1 MVMPLAGFAVTAALG
16 AATGVANAAID
27 RLAGTKAQEQRA
39 DPKVRETAN
48 AFEEMFLEQM
58 FNRVFEAAGD
68 EGMMG
73 EAGPGADVYRSML
86 VKEYSGLVAKSGGV
100 GLSDQIY
107 TELLRMQE
115 GQNQEGQNNVG

>member
-16 AATGVANAAID
+16 ASAGAANAAID
-27 RLAGTKAQEQRA
+27 RLAGTKAPSRTDQ
-39 DPKVRETAN
+39 KLKETAN

-58 FNRVFEAAGD
+58 FNRVFEAGGE
-68 EGMMG
+68 EGMFA

-115 GQNQEGQNNVG
+115 GQNDVG

>member
-16 AATGVANAAID
+16 ASAGAANAAID
-27 RLAGTKAQEQRA
+27 RLAGTKAPPNKADQEL
-39 DPKVRETAN
+39 RETAN

-58 FNRVFEAAGD
+58 FNRVFEAGGE
-68 EGMMG
+68 EGMFA

-115 GQNQEGQNNVG
+115 GGNDVG

>member
-16 AATGVANAAID
+16 ATAGAANAAID
-27 RLAGTKAQEQRA
+27 RLAGAKAPENRTEQ
-39 DPKVRETAN
+39 KLRETAN

-58 FNRVFEAAGD
+58 FNRVFTAGGD
-68 EGMMG
+68 EGMFA

-100 GLSDQIY
+100 GLSDQIF

-115 GQNQEGQNNVG
+115 GQDNVG